1 MAMIYPLHVIKDCL
15 MKTFNYEGRERRGS
29 YLVFLFFQVL
39 WFCGYLKWFT
49 APDNEISFIALL
61 LFILPT
67 FACGVRRVNDAGYSR
82 GVIALLVVA
91 PYLLFPFL
99 LFPPSLE
106 QKSSVHQ

>member
-1 MAMIYPLHVIKDCL
+1 MMKLVKVIKDCL
-15 MKTFNYEGRERRGS
+15 LKTFNYEGRERRGS
-29 YLVFLFFQVL
+29 YLIFLLFQVV

-49 APDNEISFIALL
+49 APDNEISFTALL

-99 LFPPSLE
+99 LFPPSVE
-106 QKSSVHQ
+106 QKAKEHL